1 MKKNNFLNHIP
12 KHLLIW
18 IILVFTFFPV
28 AWTVSAS
35 LRAGGGLV
43 GQKLIPEV
51 LTLEHYSNLKA
62 IGFFNWIK
70 NSLIVSLTTAI
81 LTVFLVSLAAYAFSR
96 FNFWGKK
103 YSLLTLLILQMFPA
117 VMGMVAVYLLLF
129 HIGKYIP
136 FLGLNTLSGLIMVY
150 LGGGVPYN
158 IWLMKGFFDSIPDSL
173 EESALIDGAT
183 RFQAYYKIILP
194 LATPVL
200 AVVAINSF
208 IGTYS
213 DFLLAS
219 IILKDPSKYT
229 FAVGLRNFIS
239 GMYDVRWGD
248 FAAASI
254 VGALPIVILFLS
266 LQNLIISGLT
276 RGAVKE

>member
-1 MKKNNFLNHIP
+1 
-12 KHLLIW
+12 
-18 IILVFTFFPV
+18 
-28 AWTVSAS
+28 
-35 LRAGGGLV
+35 
-43 GQKLIPEV
+43 
-51 LTLEHYSNLKA
+51 
-62 IGFFNWIK
+62 
-70 NSLIVSLTTAI
+70 
-81 LTVFLVSLAAYAFSR
+81 
-96 FNFWGKK
+96 
-103 YSLLTLLILQMFPA
+103 MFPA

-150 LGGGVPYN
+150 LGGGIPYN

-194 LATPVL
+194 LATPIL

-239 GMYDVRWGD
+239 GLYDVRWGD

-266 LQNLIISGLT
+266 LQNLIVSGLT

>member
-1 MKKNNFLNHIP
+1 MRRNKFLDQVP
-12 KHLLIW
+12 KHLIIWFILI
-18 IILVFTFFPV
+18 FTFFPV
-28 AWTVSAS
+28 VWTISAS

-43 GQKLIPEV
+43 GQRLIPEV
-51 LTLEHYSNLKA
+51 LTFEHYSNLKE

-81 LTVFLVSLAAYAFSR
+81 LTVFFVSLAAYAFSR

-150 LGGGVPYN
+150 LGGGIPYN

-194 LATPVL
+194 LATPIL

-239 GMYDVRWGD
+239 GLYDVRWGD

-266 LQNLIISGLT
+266 LQNLIVSGLT

>member
-1 MKKNNFLNHIP
+1 MKKNKLILQIP
-12 KHLLIW
+12 KHIIIW
-18 IILVFTFFPV
+18 IFLIFTFFPV
-28 AWTVSAS
+28 AWTISAS
-35 LRAGGGLV
+35 IRAGGGLV
-43 GQKLIPEV
+43 GQKLIPENI
-51 LTLEHYSNLKA
+51 TIEHYSNLKD

-70 NSLIVSLTTAI
+70 NSLIVSVTTAI
-81 LTVFLVSLAAYAFSR
+81 LTVFFVSLAAYAFSK
-96 FNFWGKK
+96 FDFWGKK

-117 VMGMVAVYLLLF
+117 IMGMVAVYLLLY
-129 HIGKYIP
+129 HLGKYIP

-150 LGGGVPYN
+150 LGGGIPYN

-194 LATPVL
+194 LSTPIL
-200 AVVAINSF
+200 SVVAITSF

-219 IILKDPSKYT
+219 IVLKDPSKYT

-254 VGALPIVILFLS
+254 LGALPIVIMFLA
-266 LQNLIISGLT
+266 LQNLIVSGLT

>member
-1 MKKNNFLNHIP
+1 MKKESFLREIP
-12 KHLLIW
+12 KHIIIW
-18 IILVFTFFPV
+18 IVLLFTFFPV
-28 AWTVSAS
+28 VWTFSAS
-35 LRAGGGLV
+35 IRAGGGLV
-43 GQKLIPEV
+43 GQKLIPDV
-51 LTLEHYSNLKA
+51 LTFEHYTNLIE
-62 IGFFNWIK
+62 IGFFTWIK
-70 NSLIVSLTTAI
+70 NSLIVSITTAI
-81 LTVFLVSLAAYAFSR
+81 LTVFFVSLAAYAFSR
-96 FNFWGKK
+96 FKFWGKK
-103 YSLLTLLILQMFPA
+103 YSLITLFIFQMFPA

-129 HIGKYIP
+129 HVGKYIP

-150 LGGGVPYN
+150 LGGGIPYN

-194 LATPVL
+194 LSTPVL
-200 AVVAINSF
+200 AVVAINTF

-219 IILKDPSKYT
+219 IILKDASKYT

-239 GMYDVRWGD
+239 GLYDVRWGD

-254 VGALPIVILFLS
+254 VGALPIVILFLT
-266 LQNLIISGLT
+266 LQNLIVSGLT

>member
-1 MKKNNFLNHIP
+1 MKRNKFLEQVP
-12 KHLLIW
+12 KHLIIWFILI
-18 IILVFTFFPV
+18 FTFFPV
-28 AWTVSAS
+28 VWTISAS

-43 GQKLIPEV
+43 GQKLIPDV
-51 LTLEHYSNLKA
+51 LTFEHYSNLKE

-81 LTVFLVSLAAYAFSR
+81 LTVFFVSLAAYAFSR

-150 LGGGVPYN
+150 LGGGIPYN

-194 LATPVL
+194 LATPIL

-239 GMYDVRWGD
+239 GLYDVRWGD

-254 VGALPIVILFLS
+254 IGALPIVILFLS
-266 LQNLIISGLT
+266 LQNLIVSGLT

>member
-1 MKKNNFLNHIP
+1 MRRNKFLDQVR
-12 KHLLIW
+12 KHLIIWFILI
-18 IILVFTFFPV
+18 FTFFPV
-28 AWTVSAS
+28 VWTISAS

-43 GQKLIPEV
+43 GQRLIPEV
-51 LTLEHYSNLKA
+51 LTFEHYSNLKE

-81 LTVFLVSLAAYAFSR
+81 LTVFFVSLAAYAFSR

-150 LGGGVPYN
+150 LGGGIPYN

-194 LATPVL
+194 LATPIL

-239 GMYDVRWGD
+239 GLYDVRWGD

-266 LQNLIISGLT
+266 LQNLIVSGLT

>member
-81 LTVFLVSLAAYAFSR
+81 LTVFFVSLAAYAFSR

>member
-1 MKKNNFLNHIP
+1 MKKDNFIKQIP
-12 KHLLIW
+12 KHILIW
-18 IILVFTFFPV
+18 IILSFTFFPV
-28 AWTVSAS
+28 VWTFSAS
-35 LRAGGGLV
+35 IRAGGGLV
-43 GQKLIPEV
+43 GQKLIPDV
-51 LTLEHYSNLKA
+51 LTFEHYANLKE

-70 NSLIVSLTTAI
+70 NSLIVSLTTAV
-81 LTVFLVSLAAYAFSR
+81 LTVFFVSLAAYAFSR
-96 FNFWGKK
+96 FSFWGKK

-129 HIGKYIP
+129 HLGKYIP

-150 LGGGVPYN
+150 LGGGIPYN

-194 LATPVL
+194 LSTPVL
-200 AVVAINSF
+200 AVVAINTF

-239 GMYDVRWGD
+239 GLYDVRWGD

-266 LQNLIISGLT
+266 LQNLIVSGLT

>member
-81 LTVFLVSLAAYAFSR
+81 LTVFFVSLAAYAFSR

-266 LQNLIISGLT
+266 LQNLIVSGLT

>member
-1 MKKNNFLNHIP
+1 MRKNNFLNQLP

-18 IILVFTFFPV
+18 FILVFTFFPV
-28 AWTVSAS
+28 AWTISAS

-43 GQKLIPEV
+43 GQKLIPDV
-51 LTLEHYSNLKA
+51 LTLEHYSNLKS
-62 IGFFNWIK
+62 IGFLTWIK

-81 LTVFLVSLAAYAFSR
+81 LTVFFVSLAAYAFSR

-150 LGGGVPYN
+150 LGGGIPYN

-266 LQNLIISGLT
+266 LQNLIVSGLT